1 MQRATGRVST
11 ANAGQ
16 HAKWWRSAAARA
28 SLAKSAPAASAR
40 SSAAPSACAPCRSS
54 SAMRLASARSPSEL
68 MSPRMAWSSP
78 ARALRTFQLCALAHM
93 HLCSAAGSVLI
104 GHVWCLHAQ
113 RASLMYSICASRSA
127 CTSRACQPRGQE
139 CTRKVRKGAGTSSAR
154 NSTSRPSRPAR
165 PACGWRSQ
173 TRSARTCRARPG
185 GRWSRPSPGRCGG
198 SAPWPAGRSARAARG
213 VGAPRRTPSAWP
225 ATGGLVRSIC
235 AGNLDRHQPQ
245 VTGGR
250 WAVTLPCRARGP
262 GVATRTH
269 TCTAVAAMCNPACL
283 CGARGSKPAGS
294 SRSRR

>member
-1 MQRATGRVST
+1 LAIVLTLASLHRSEQCDVQRATGRVGT
-11 ANAGQ
+11 TNAGR

-28 SLAKSAPAASAR
+28 SLAKSAPAARAR

-68 MSPRMAWSSP
+68 MPPRMAWSSP
-78 ARALRTFQLCALAHM
+78 ARALRTFQLCAHAHM

-104 GHVWCLHAQ
+104 GHVWCLHAHC
-113 RASLMYSICASRSA
+113 ASLMCSICVSRSA
-127 CTSRACQPRGQE
+127 CTSRARHPRGQK
-139 CTRKVRKGAGTSSAR
+139 CTRKVHKGARTSSAR

-213 VGAPRRTPSAWP
+213 AGAPRRTPSAWP
-225 ATGGLVRSIC
+225 ATGG
-235 AGNLDRHQPQ
+235 
-245 VTGGR
+245 
-250 WAVTLPCRARGP
+250 PC
-262 GVATRTH
+262 TQL
-269 TCTAVAAMCNPACL
+269 L
-283 CGARGSKPAGS
+283 CGHP
-294 SRSRR
+294 